1 MFFSALEVAST
12 SQFVEPAHLEEHNVG
27 VLLGVVLEVLA
38 AEAVLAED
46 VEEAVLAEDV
56 EESEVGV
63 VPNASPLP
71 AKNSTRSSTRTSKL
85 VKLQPNAISRKFV
98 AILQNGTA
106 FALKINRK

>member
-1 MFFSALEVAST
+1 MFFSALEVVST

-27 VLLGVVLEVLA
+27 VLLGVVLEMLA
-38 AEAVLAED
+38 A
-46 VEEAVLAEDV
+46 EAVLAEDV

-63 VPNASPLP
+63 GPNASPLP
-71 AKNSTRSSTRTSKL
+71 AKNSTRSSTHTSKL